1 MSAVLPDATL
11 ERDGPEGLVVAARG
25 DWTVAAART
34 IDARVAALTGPGDAR
49 VTLRLDGL
57 GRLDSAG
64 AWLLLRTGYRLA
76 GTGGRLEI
84 QGGNEAQRRILEIVE
99 RVGCDPRPNPAPPSG
114 LRGLIETIGA
124 ASVDVAVDARR
135 QVAFLGAILV
145 RFVGLVAHPG
155 RLRLNAVVTHVE
167 RTGMDA
173 VPIVFLLSFLIGTVM
188 AYQGSSQLER
198 FGAQIFTVDLIGISV
213 LRELGVV
220 LTAIIVAGRSGSA
233 FTAEIGSM
241 VVNEEVDA
249 ARTIGIEPIDALVLP
264 RLLALLVT
272 LPLLTFIADLA
283 GLLGGG
289 LVVIG
294 ALEITVAQ
302 YLDRLLQAVTLQTFW
317 VGLVKAPVFAFVIAM
332 VGCYHG
338 LIVERSAQSVGIMTT
353 RAVVV
358 GIFLVIVADA
368 AFSVVFA
375 ELGL

>member
-11 ERDGPEGLVVAARG
+11 ERDGPEGTVLAARG
-25 DWTVAAART
+25 DWTVSRARA
-34 IDARVAALTGPGDAR
+34 IDARVAALSGPGDVR
-49 VTLRLDGL
+49 VILRLDGL
-57 GRLDSAG
+57 
-64 AWLLLRTGYRLA
+64 YRLA
-76 GTGGRLEI
+76 GTRGRLEI
-84 QGGNEAQRRILEIVE
+84 QGGSEAQRRILEVVE
-99 RVGCDPRPNPAPPSG
+99 RVGCHPQPNPTPRGG
-114 LRGLIETIGA
+114 LVGLIETIGA
-124 ASVDVAVDARR
+124 ASLDVAVDARR

-145 RFVGLVAHPG
+145 RLVRLLAHPG
-155 RLRLNAVVTHVE
+155 ALRLNAVVSHVE
-167 RTGMDA
+167 RTGLDA

-188 AYQGSSQLER
+188 AYQGSTQLER

-264 RLLALLVT
+264 RLLALLIT

-294 ALEITVAQ
+294 ALDITAAQ

-317 VGLVKAPVFAFVIAM
+317 VGLVKAPVFAFLIAM

-338 LIVERSAQSVGIMTT
+338 LMVERSAQSVGLMTT

-368 AFSVVFA
+368 AFSVVFS

>member
-11 ERDGPEGLVVAARG
+11 ERDGPEGTVLVARG
-25 DWTVAAART
+25 DWTVAAAQA
-34 IDARVAALTGPGDAR
+34 IDARVAAMSGPAGAR

-64 AWLLLRTGYRLA
+64 AWLLLRTGHRLA
-76 GTGGRLEI
+76 GAQGRLEI
-84 QGGNEAQRRILEIVE
+84 QGGSEAQRRILEIVE
-99 RVGCDPRPNPAPPSG
+99 RVGCEPRPNPSPPGG

-124 ASVDVAVDARR
+124 ASIEVVIDARR
-135 QVAFLGAILV
+135 QVAFLGAILI
-145 RFVGLVAHPG
+145 RFVRLLAHPR
-155 RLRLNAVVTHVE
+155 RLRLNAVVSHVE

-188 AYQGSSQLER
+188 AYQGSTQLER

-317 VGLVKAPVFAFVIAM
+317 IGLVKAPVFAFLIAM

-338 LIVERSAQSVGIMTT
+338 LIVERSAQSVGLMTT

>member
-1 MSAVLPDATL
+1 
-11 ERDGPEGLVVAARG
+11 
-25 DWTVAAART
+25 
-34 IDARVAALTGPGDAR
+34 
-49 VTLRLDGL
+49 
-57 GRLDSAG
+57 
-64 AWLLLRTGYRLA
+64 
-76 GTGGRLEI
+76 
-84 QGGNEAQRRILEIVE
+84 
-99 RVGCDPRPNPAPPSG
+99 
-114 LRGLIETIGA
+114 
-124 ASVDVAVDARR
+124 
-135 QVAFLGAILV
+135 VAFLGAILV
-145 RFVGLVAHPG
+145 RLVRLLAHPG
-155 RLRLNAVVTHVE
+155 ALRLNAVVSHVE
-167 RTGMDA
+167 RTGLDA

-188 AYQGSSQLER
+188 AYQGSTQLER

-264 RLLALLVT
+264 RLLALLIT

-294 ALEITVAQ
+294 ALDITAAQ

-317 VGLVKAPVFAFVIAM
+317 VGLVKAPVFAFLIAM

-338 LIVERSAQSVGIMTT
+338 LMVERSAQSVGLMTT

-368 AFSVVFA
+368 AFSVVFS